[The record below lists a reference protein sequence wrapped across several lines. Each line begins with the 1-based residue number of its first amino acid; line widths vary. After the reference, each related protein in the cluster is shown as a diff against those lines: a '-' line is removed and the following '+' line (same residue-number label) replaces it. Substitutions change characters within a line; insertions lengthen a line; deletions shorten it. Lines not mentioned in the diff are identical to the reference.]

1 MKLTVLKWVAE
12 SSVGL
17 LGRTVELI
25 FRTILCVLPLGVY
38 MLLLQKRSKASKISN
53 IMVYTNDRSIWQHV
67 FPGFIL
73 VAIEPDEMKKF
84 FTNLNNNFKAFVE
97 RNKYLLALLFMA
109 SIVGLMIL
117 IYLRGGV

>member
-1 MKLTVLKWVAE
+1 
-12 SSVGL
+12 
-17 LGRTVELI
+17 
-25 FRTILCVLPLGVY
+25 

-109 SIVGLMIL
+109 SIVGLMLL

>member
-1 MKLTVLKWVAE
+1 MKLTVLKWIAE
-12 SSVGL
+12 SSIGL
-17 LGRTVELI
+17 LGRTVELL
-25 FRTILCVLPLGVY
+25 FRVVLCILPLGVY

-97 RNKYLLALLFMA
+97 RNKYLLTLLFMA
-109 SIVGLMIL
+109 SVVGLML
-117 IYLRGGV
+117 LLYLRGGI

>member
-1 MKLTVLKWVAE
+1 MKLTVLKWIAE

-109 SIVGLMIL
+109 SIVGLML
-117 IYLRGGV
+117 LMYLRGGV